1 MTIKDPSFLNVRNPL
16 FTFYFGRVS
25 IRSLVSCPIDNS
37 DETINLIGER
47 RLCSPIK
54 TQSTPFDIGIESRVK
69 VELDDFKADICP
81 SRSVVHQ
88 TCILKYT
95 DTNSNTNTNTYYI
108 IIQPAPLGF
117 NLTIGDINFQNLTPK
132 QREAWSK
139 AKEAGL
145 KEYEFLGRKY
155 KTSETEPESH
165 KMMAEIELKS
175 EQKLANGLIMK
186 MFEYDS
192 DEVNKQTNF

>member
-1 MTIKDPSFLNVRNPL
+1 MTPR
-16 FTFYFGRVS
+16 
-25 IRSLVSCPIDNS
+25 
-37 DETINLIGER
+37 
-47 RLCSPIK
+47 
-54 TQSTPFDIGIESRVK
+54 
-69 VELDDFKADICP
+69 
-81 SRSVVHQ
+81 
-88 TCILKYT
+88 
-95 DTNSNTNTNTYYI
+95 
-108 IIQPAPLGF
+108 
-117 NLTIGDINFQNLTPK
+117 
-132 QREAWSK
+132 QREAWIK

-192 DEVNKQTNF
+192 DEVKNLYNRRELN